1 MSSLASECPL
11 PVCAEMANYRD
22 WDLDQEEVYLLTQI
36 IEIESVAHALR
47 MLSFVVTHM
56 DHAVSMMEGA
66 SAVGMEHIRAV
77 RAAKERIIEV
87 RASLDNIRWELHGQL
102 VTLYRTR
109 GERRNTS
116 QTATNANLL

>member
-1 MSSLASECPL
+1 
-11 PVCAEMANYRD
+11 MANYQD

-47 MLSFVVTHM
+47 MLSFVVMNM
-56 DHAVSMMEGA
+56 DQATAIMERA
-66 SAVGMEHIRAV
+66 SAIGMEHILAV

-102 VTLYRTR
+102 VTLYRSR
-109 GERRNTS
+109 EERRNTS
-116 QTATNANLL
+116 QTATNANLM

>member
-1 MSSLASECPL
+1 
-11 PVCAEMANYRD
+11 MANYQD

-47 MLSFVVTHM
+47 MLSFVVMNM
-56 DHAVSMMEGA
+56 DQATAIMERA
-66 SAVGMEHIRAV
+66 SAIGMEHILAV
-77 RAAKERIIEV
+77 GAAKERIIEV
-87 RASLDNIRWELHGQL
+87 RAGLDNIRWELHGQL

-116 QTATNANLL
+116 QTATNANLM

>member
-1 MSSLASECPL
+1 
-11 PVCAEMANYRD
+11 MANYQD

-47 MLSFVVTHM
+47 MLSFVVMNM
-56 DHAVSMMEGA
+56 DQATAIMERA
-66 SAVGMEHIRAV
+66 SAIGMEHILAV

-109 GERRNTS
+109 GERRNTP
-116 QTATNANLL
+116 QTATNANLM

>member
-1 MSSLASECPL
+1 
-11 PVCAEMANYRD
+11 MANYRD
-22 WDLDQEEVYLLTQI
+22 WDLDQEEICLLTQI

-56 DHAVSMMEGA
+56 DQATALMERS
-66 SAVGMEHIRAV
+66 SAIDMEHIRAV

-87 RASLDNIRWELHGQL
+87 RASLDNIRWNLHGQL

-109 GERRNTS
+109 ERSTTS
-116 QTATNANLL
+116 PPPTTNPNLM